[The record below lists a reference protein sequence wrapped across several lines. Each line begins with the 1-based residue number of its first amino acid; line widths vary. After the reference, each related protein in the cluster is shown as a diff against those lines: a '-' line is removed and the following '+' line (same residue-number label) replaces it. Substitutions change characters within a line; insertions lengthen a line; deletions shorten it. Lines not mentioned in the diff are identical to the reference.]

1 MDKYDFFA
9 WYVKCIQEKFIAGY
23 REKPAMEN
31 AYFGSLTGELLE
43 FLDENRSL
51 VQHITQS
58 SAYLTLIQIVEDA
71 IYQDV
76 YHMIRSHGGNNLMM
90 NPEDCTS
97 FFTGGTVHLVLSKIN
112 VSLSKEDREDV
123 IRAVC
128 QMAQL
133 MNLEDSTN

>member
-1 MDKYDFFA
+1 
-9 WYVKCIQEKFIAGY
+9 
-23 REKPAMEN
+23 
-31 AYFGSLTGELLE
+31 
-43 FLDENRSL
+43 
-51 VQHITQS
+51 
-58 SAYLTLIQIVEDA
+58 
-71 IYQDV
+71 
-76 YHMIRSHGGNNLMM
+76 MIRSHGGNNLMM